1 MGMTKLAAKPRVV
14 LTARIEAG
22 LVEMLNETAVEFGVS
37 RNKLVDLAIREWLN
51 TCGERLAD
59 GETVLEVLGL
69 VAPSKE
75 RRR

>member
-1 MGMTKLAAKPRVV
+1 MTKLAAKPRVV

-22 LVEMLNETAVEFGVS
+22 LVVEFGVS

-51 TCGERLAD
+51 MCGERLAD
-59 GETVLEVLGL
+59 GETALQVLGL

-75 RRR
+75 QTP